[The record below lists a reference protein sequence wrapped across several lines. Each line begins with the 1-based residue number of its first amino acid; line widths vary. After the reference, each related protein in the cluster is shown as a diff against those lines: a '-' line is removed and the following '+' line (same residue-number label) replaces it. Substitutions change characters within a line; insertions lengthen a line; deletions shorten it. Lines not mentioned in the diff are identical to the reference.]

1 MKDIKKNA
9 LEIIRVQRSEYKGR
23 EFVDIRVHYQDDEGE
38 YKPTKKGI
46 AINPSLV
53 GDLVKALEEETKQ
66 ENSENLDE

>member
-9 LEIIRVQRSEYKGR
+9 LEIIRVQRREYKGR

>member
-9 LEIIRVQRSEYKGR
+9 LEIIRVQRREYKGR

-46 AINPSLV
+46 TINPGLV
-53 GDLVKALEEETKQ
+53 GDLMKALEEETKQ
-66 ENSENLDE
+66 DNSENLDE